1 MSDRKEKDRR
11 QILGEELSALPTAE
25 AVAQRLVPLLRLTLQ
40 KRHDIAETF
49 YCGADYLAKEN
60 AAIERLRILC
70 DGFRR
75 VASDIAYEAR
85 AAEALVVHHRQND
98 VAALLKHVSEQHA
111 PQRRPTFRQVERQS
125 RREQEPPEISYMRM
139 VEETLDGA
147 ELVYA
152 AKAIL
157 KSCDDRENVVE
168 YIQRLAIKK
177 LKQSQLGF
185 SIQLWIL
192 LLKADNSLVEVF
204 RSYLRTCNERPKII
218 EKMRAGVRQAD
229 FDV

>member
-1 MSDRKEKDRR
+1 
-11 QILGEELSALPTAE
+11 
-25 AVAQRLVPLLRLTLQ
+25 
-40 KRHDIAETF
+40 
-49 YCGADYLAKEN
+49 
-60 AAIERLRILC
+60 
-70 DGFRR
+70 
-75 VASDIAYEAR
+75 
-85 AAEALVVHHRQND
+85 
-98 VAALLKHVSEQHA
+98 
-111 PQRRPTFRQVERQS
+111 
-125 RREQEPPEISYMRM
+125 MRM